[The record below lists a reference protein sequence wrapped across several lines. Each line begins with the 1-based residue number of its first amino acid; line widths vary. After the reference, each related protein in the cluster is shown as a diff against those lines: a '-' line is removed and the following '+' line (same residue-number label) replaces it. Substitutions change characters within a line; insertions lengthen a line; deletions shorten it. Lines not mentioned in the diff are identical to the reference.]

1 MKGCCQVPA
10 LVLLHHHGTVI
21 TDVFMGSS
29 GSDFHMHALRK
40 LLKFYHADPPRATF
54 ENLLDEFRFDPAHHT
69 DMFLI

>member
-40 LLKFYHADPPRATF
+40 LLNSIMLIPPV
-54 ENLLDEFRFDPAHHT
+54 LLLRICWMSFGLTLHIT
-69 DMFLI
+69 LTCS